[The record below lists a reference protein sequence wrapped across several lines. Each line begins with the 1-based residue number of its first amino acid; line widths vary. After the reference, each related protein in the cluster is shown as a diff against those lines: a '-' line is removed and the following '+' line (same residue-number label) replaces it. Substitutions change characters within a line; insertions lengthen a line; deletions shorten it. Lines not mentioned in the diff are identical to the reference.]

1 MAASTDKGVLES
13 SRYCM
18 MDCIPRSK
26 KVSDGCAE
34 LTQDQAGQLM
44 TASGNG
50 KDPAELATPVAPEL
64 GREMPAENPPASP
77 AEAEEAA
84 QAADTQAFQEAAA
97 AAAVAAT
104 EPPVPGIQQ
113 QNIERGALVADAA
126 VKVQAA
132 AVQAEIFARSAA
144 ETNKRAQAEIE
155 ELLAVPERAAEA
167 VAAEA
172 EEMFLRDAAKWDRLK
187 TEGDAAIAAVMGT
200 PPPART
206 WAGEQAAKPYAEAA
220 QRAQAARLALEAQS
234 SQLADLAQQLRQ
246 SASKVLAQSKAAAS
260 AGKEQLAEKLQIRM
274 ADYMQEAEDAQ
285 AASDNDADAAGKMQ
299 GAEEA
304 YAKQAATAA
313 ERASVISR

>member
-1 MAASTDKGVLES
+1 VNSTYS
-13 SRYCM
+13 MR
-18 MDCIPRSK
+18 R
-26 KVSDGCAE
+26 
-34 LTQDQAGQLM
+34 
-44 TASGNG
+44 
-50 KDPAELATPVAPEL
+50 
-64 GREMPAENPPASP
+64 
-77 AEAEEAA
+77 
-84 QAADTQAFQEAAA
+84 
-97 AAAVAAT
+97 
-104 EPPVPGIQQ
+104 
-113 QNIERGALVADAA
+113 ALLDAKSA
-126 VKVQAA
+126 NFAKAKVQAA

-313 ERASVISR
+313 ERASVISRLYWLPPAVPGGDLSAAAAAVLAPAPAPAAAASFLARAITRR